1 MTNGVN
7 YPGGFGPT
15 PRPPAAA
22 DCTAKPARPPEVRNA
37 VKVWIANIVVG
48 LVSSAL
54 TYTLTDPYATMQRQ
68 IQRSSRPGYTPY
80 QNHTFLTALVVMTAV
95 FTVVGIVLQVF
106 FIMKMQAGRSWARIV
121 LTVWAGIGIA
131 GFLFGFLFQRTVIS
145 VVTGATSILLLGAA
159 LVLMYRPAASAYFRR
174 APVDVG
180 SPTPWPPPPLMP
192 PPDRPRVAELTSN
205 HYVSWWTRVV
215 GGLIDYG
222 LPTLIFFV
230 FYVPFGNGAF
240 GMGGTRGA
248 LIMLAVIA
256 VLIAFQ
262 IGNSAILQGRTGQ
275 SLGKQATKTRL
286 VDEWTGRP
294 LGAGTASG
302 RLLAHLLDSVA
313 CYLGWLLPLL
323 DRPKHQTFA
332 DKITHSIVVPA
343 DEALHQPEQL
353 PRPA

>member
-1 MTNGVN
+1 
-7 YPGGFGPT
+7 
-15 PRPPAAA
+15 
-22 DCTAKPARPPEVRNA
+22 
-37 VKVWIANIVVG
+37 
-48 LVSSAL
+48 
-54 TYTLTDPYATMQRQ
+54 
-68 IQRSSRPGYTPY
+68 
-80 QNHTFLTALVVMTAV
+80 
-95 FTVVGIVLQVF
+95 
-106 FIMKMQAGRSWARIV
+106 MQAGRNWARIV

-131 GFLFGFLFQRTVIS
+131 GFLFGLLFQRTVIS
-145 VVTGATSILLLGAA
+145 VVTGAISVLLLGAA

-174 APVDVG
+174 APVYVG

-192 PPDRPRVAELTSN
+192 PPYRPRVAELKWN
-205 HYVSWWTRVV
+205 HYVSWWIRVV

-222 LPTLIFFV
+222 LPTVIFFV

-294 LGAGTASG
+294 LGAGTAFR